1 MDKKPNYVFNEYD
14 RSPSR
19 ELIEKNRRKR
29 KLRKRRLTLLGI
41 ILLIV
46 LGYIVSP
53 LSKVM
58 SVNVKGNSQLSK
70 ELIVQESGITNH
82 TYHLFLNNDKIKDN
96 LKKTGL
102 VTKAYVTH
110 NILGSVSI
118 EVQEAGLVAYMELD
132 KKTYVVTEEGKLI
145 QLVEGMNYTGLKQ
158 IPKISGFTDLNVVEE
173 LASQYASIPVTIRN
187 AVSDIVYYPEKG
199 YDARVALILDDGKKL
214 IVDIEGMKDTLSPT
228 RFNYSAYMQSKSDV
242 CVFSFEGRNLYMTKC
257 E

>member
-70 ELIVQESGITNH
+70 ELIVKEAGITKH
-82 TYHLFLNNDKIKDN
+82 TYHLFLDND
-96 LKKTGL
+96 
-102 VTKAYVTH
+102 
-110 NILGSVSI
+110 
-118 EVQEAGLVAYMELD
+118 
-132 KKTYVVTEEGKLI
+132 
-145 QLVEGMNYTGLKQ
+145 
-158 IPKISGFTDLNVVEE
+158 
-173 LASQYASIPVTIRN
+173 
-187 AVSDIVYYPEKG
+187 
-199 YDARVALILDDGKKL
+199 
-214 IVDIEGMKDTLSPT
+214 
-228 RFNYSAYMQSKSDV
+228 
-242 CVFSFEGRNLYMTKC
+242 
-257 E
+257 